1 MTYNFI
7 IIFLDPAQAVQSLAQ
22 GAQLTLV
29 INPDLV
35 AQNKTPDLA
44 VLRLNRYLGKVAEK
58 KRQIFRLAYCCN
70 ITVQDLN
77 ENLVCFIFL
86 NSVGNRFITRP

>member
-1 MTYNFI
+1 MTHNFI

-44 VLRLNRYLGKVAEK
+44 VLRLNRFLGKVPK
-58 KRQIFRLAYCCN
+58 K
-70 ITVQDLN
+70 
-77 ENLVCFIFL
+77 ENSRYFVHLFVEIL
-86 NSVGNRFITRP
+86 RSKI